1 MPRQTK
7 VADHPVSLPDLTF
20 SQTHRNSYK
29 TKKGRTAKFFQITR
43 QRARFTI
50 RLFLPLQCLTSVF
63 GMGTGMTTA
72 L

>member
-1 MPRQTK
+1 MVNYTAYSHFDNTQN
-7 VADHPVSLPDLTF
+7 
-20 SQTHRNSYK
+20 SQNDNIIK
-29 TKKGRTAKFFQITR
+29 QTKKGRTDKFFQITR